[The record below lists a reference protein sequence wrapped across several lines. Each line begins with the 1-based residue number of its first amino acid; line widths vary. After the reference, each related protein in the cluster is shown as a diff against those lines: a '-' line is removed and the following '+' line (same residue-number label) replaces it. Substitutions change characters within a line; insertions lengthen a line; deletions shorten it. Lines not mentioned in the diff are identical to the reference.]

1 MSVEDALA
9 NAKLLELEL
18 KNVLEIAKARRE
30 VCVTFKVERLKALL
44 ETVQEIINELEE
56 K

>member
-1 MSVEDALA
+1 MSVEDALSS
-9 NAKLLELEL
+9 AKLLELEL

-30 VCVTFKVERLKALL
+30 VYVTFRVKRLKGLL